1 MNSYVGK
8 TRGAEGRVSLAG
20 KNIGG
25 ELRVPWPYGIE
36 VVKYAF
42 LDSSEYNRV
51 GEKRDFWWDKVEV
64 VKYGFLDG
72 SE

>member
-42 LDSSEYNRV
+42 LDSSEYV
-51 GEKRDFWWDKVEV
+51 Q
-64 VKYGFLDG
+64 
-72 SE
+72 